1 MQTIAFTV
9 IGEPVTKGSVTAFVP
24 KRADGSFATRPDGS
38 PLVVKTDDTGRRGK
52 AAAMTLANAALAAR
66 VEADAARYLTEAL
79 AVTLAFVHV
88 RPRSHY
94 GTGRNAQTVK
104 GSAPA
109 YPAKRPDVDKLTRHV
124 LDACKGVL
132 YNDDGQIVRLT
143 VIEDY
148 GDPARTEVTVAPL
161 AQQTVAELLQP
172 QLLAA

>member
-9 IGEPVTKGSVTAFVP
+9 IGEPVTKGSVTSFVP
-24 KRADGSFATRPDGS
+24 KRADGSYARRADGS
-38 PLVVKTDDTGRRGK
+38 PLVVKHDDMGRRGK
-52 AAAMTLANAALAAR
+52 AAAVTLANAALAAR
-66 VEADAARYLTEAL
+66 TEARAPFYRHEAL
-79 AVTLAFVHV
+79 AITLTFIHV

-94 GTGRNAQTVK
+94 GTGRNAHAVK

-132 YNDDGQIVRLT
+132 YHDDGQIVRLT

-148 GDPARTEVTVAPL
+148 GDPARTEVTLAPMA
-161 AQQTVAELLQP
+161 AQTTAALTHP
-172 QLLAA
+172 QLLAV